1 MFKRR
6 IDWTRRGAGRVRFT
20 FEGQSLEALE
30 GDTVAAAV
38 LSANAGFTRTTPVSG
53 TRRAPYCMM
62 GVCFECLMQIDG
74 VANQQ
79 ACMVQVREGMVVR
92 RQLGQSPGEPVATSE
107 TRAGDDHGQ
116 Q

>member
-6 IDWTRRGAGRVRFT
+6 TDWTRRGGGRVRLS
-20 FEGQSLEALE
+20 FEDQPIEALE

-38 LSANAGFTRTTPVSG
+38 LSSNPGFTRTTPVSG
-53 TRRAPYCMM
+53 ARRAPYCMM

-92 RQLGQSPGEPVATSE
+92 RQLGESPDEPGANSAP
-107 TRAGDDHGQ
+107 RAGGDHGAD
-116 Q
+116 